1 MVLKVW
7 LGAAVHLFTVYIAY
21 DLSGGMAAFLTLI
34 CPPVSEMYWVA
45 SMYFQ
50 TGIFWNYLT
59 MACTA
64 YLITVIA
71 LIFSISMVTAA
82 SD

>member
-1 MVLKVW
+1 MYLQIWCGV
-7 LGAAVHLFTVYIAY
+7 GVHLFTVFVAY
-21 DLSGGMAAFLTLI
+21 DLSGALAAFLTLI
-34 CPPVSEMYWVA
+34 CPVISEIFWVA
-45 SMYFQ
+45 SLYFQ

-59 MACTA
+59 MACAA
-64 YLITVIA
+64 YLATVVA